1 MSDGIGADTVAGKII
16 IAVVTALLVGGTSP
30 WWIDE
35 FFKGDS
41 GPGNGTTRV
50 DRDPP
55 SSGGGGQN
63 PGDPSS
69 GNGGSGTRGSGS
81 GQTGSSP
88 SGCVIETEPLT
99 TLRQAPSTGGREML
113 EVEPG
118 SYRPTDYAIE
128 DFAGTEK
135 GWFQIETES
144 QTGWVRDITPVIAEK
159 TQECHSFVQSHV
171 E

>member
-35 FFKGDS
+35 FFKDDS
-41 GPGNGTTRV
+41 GPGNGTPHV
-50 DRDPP
+50 DRDSPNP
-55 SSGGGGQN
+55 GDGGQN
-63 PGDPSS
+63 TRS
-69 GNGGSGTRGSGS
+69 GNGGSGATGSGS
-81 GQTGSSP
+81 GQAGSVQSD
-88 SGCVIETEPLT
+88 CVIETEPLT
-99 TLRQAPSTGGREML
+99 TLRQAPSSGSRKIL

-118 SYRPTDYAIE
+118 SYSPKDYAIE
-128 DFAGTEK
+128 DFAGTEQ
-135 GWFQIETES
+135 GWFQIQTEG
-144 QTGWVRDITPVIAEK
+144 QVGWVRDITPVIAEK